1 MFDGHFPD
9 ADVRPIVEWFDLGGS
24 LNLGDLEPAADVVG
38 EAKKVQGLVEMAR
51 RTGLRRRTPRRRW
64 LAAAVDFVLE
74 GLYAQKKI
82 SRSEGRGF
90 HGTEGQRRPSQTESA
105 APQC

>member
-1 MFDGHFPD
+1 M
-9 ADVRPIVEWFDLGGS
+9 VR
-24 LNLGDLEPAADVVG
+24 

-51 RTGLRRRTPRRRW
+51 RTGLAADAPAPMV
-64 LAAAVDFVLE
+64 AAAIDFVLE

-90 HGTEGQRRPSQTESA
+90 HAAEGQRRPSQTEQRR
-105 APQC
+105 APVLTPDDDDEPGNESGRKKKRYYN